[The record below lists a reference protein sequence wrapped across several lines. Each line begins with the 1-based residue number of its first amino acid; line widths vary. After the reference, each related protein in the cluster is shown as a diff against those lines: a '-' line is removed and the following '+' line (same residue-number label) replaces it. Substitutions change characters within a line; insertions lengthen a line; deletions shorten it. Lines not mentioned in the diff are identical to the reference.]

1 MKRSGLAALGALALL
16 ILACSLPFAPTV
28 DDRTEPSGVDS
39 SGTSGDS
46 SGGSATGELLLED
59 NFSDPASGWEVGEYE
74 GGTVGYLSNIY
85 QVESFGDGNVMWGV
99 AGEVFDDVVIE
110 VTATQFSAPD
120 NDNNDYGVACRIQ
133 DEGAGY
139 YLLISGDGFY
149 AIMKAVGDDRD
160 PLVDWTES
168 DAINQGNASN
178 DVRGTCDGN
187 SLTLEVNGQQL
198 ASATDS
204 EFLSGDVALTATSY
218 EDASTQV
225 YFDDVRVRRP

>member
-16 ILACSLPFAPTV
+16 ILACSLPLAPTV
-28 DDRTEPSGVDS
+28 VDRTNPSGVES
-39 SGTSGDS
+39 SGTSGGAA
-46 SGGSATGELLLED
+46 GGGTGELLLED
-59 NFSDPASGWEVGEYE
+59 DFSSPSSGWEVGEYE
-74 GGTVGYLSNIY
+74 GGTVGYLLNIY

-110 VTATQFSAPD
+110 VNATQFSAPD

-139 YLLISGDGFY
+139 YLLISGDGFT
-149 AIMKAVGDDRD
+149 AIMKAVGDERD

>member
-1 MKRSGLAALGALALL
+1 MKRSSLAALGALALS
-16 ILACSLPFAPTV
+16 ILACALPFAPTV
-28 DDRTEPSGVDS
+28 EDRTEPSGVDS
-39 SGTSGDS
+39 GGT

-59 NFSDPASGWEVGEYE
+59 DFSEPDSGWEVGEYE

-99 AGEVFDDVVIE
+99 AGEVLDDVVIE
-110 VTATQFSAPD
+110 VNATQFSAPD

-139 YLLISGDGFY
+139 YLLISGDGY
-149 AIMKAVGDDRD
+149 YSIMKAVGDERD

-168 DAINQGNASN
+168 DVINRGNASN
-178 DVRGTCDGN
+178 DIRGTCDGS

-204 EFLSGDVALTATSY
+204 EFLNGDVALTATSY

-225 YFDDVRVRRP
+225 YFDDVQVRRP

>member
-28 DDRTEPSGVDS
+28 VDRTDPSGVDS
-39 SGTSGDS
+39 SGS
-46 SGGSATGELLLED
+46 SGGSSGGGTGELLLED
-59 NFSDPASGWEVGEYE
+59 DFSNPSSGWEVGEYA
-74 GGTVGYLSNIY
+74 GGTVGYLANMY

-99 AGEVFDDVVIE
+99 AGKVFDDVIIE
-110 VTATQFSAPD
+110 VNATQFSAPD

-133 DEGAGY
+133 DEGPGY

-149 AIMKAVGDDRD
+149 SIQKAVGEDRE

-168 DAINQGNASN
+168 DVILRGNASN
-178 DVRGTCDGN
+178 DIRGTCVGS
-187 SLTLEVNGQQL
+187 SLTLEVNGEQL

-218 EDASTQV
+218 EDASTQIN
-225 YFDDVRVRRP
+225 FDNVRVSRP

>member
-1 MKRSGLAALGALALL
+1 MKRSGLAGLGALALS

-28 DDRTEPSGVDS
+28 VDRTDPSGVDS
-39 SGTSGDS
+39 SGTSG
-46 SGGSATGELLLED
+46 GSAAGELLLED
-59 NFSDPASGWEVGEYE
+59 DFSDSSSGWEVGEYE
-74 GGTVGYLSNIY
+74 GGTVGYISNIY

-99 AGEVFDDVVIE
+99 AGKVFDDVVIE
-110 VTATQFSAPD
+110 VNATQFSAPD

-139 YLLISGDGFY
+139 YLLISGDGY
-149 AIMKAVGDDRD
+149 YSILKAVGDERD

-168 DAINQGNASN
+168 DVIIRGNASN
-178 DVRGTCDGN
+178 DIKGTCDGS

-225 YFDDVRVRRP
+225 YFDDVRVSRP

>member
-1 MKRSGLAALGALALL
+1 MKRSVLAALGALALL

-28 DDRTEPSGVDS
+28 EDRTEPSGVES
-39 SGTSGDS
+39 SGT

-59 NFSDPASGWEVGEYE
+59 DFSDPASGWEVGDYE

-149 AIMKAVGDDRD
+149 SIMKAVGEERD

-168 DAINQGNASN
+168 DVINRGNASN
-178 DVRGTCDGN
+178 DMRGTCVGS
-187 SLTLEVNGQQL
+187 SLTLEVNGEQL

-218 EDASTQV
+218 EDVSTQV

>member
-139 YLLISGDGFY
+139 YLLISGDGYY
-149 AIMKAVGDDRD
+149 AIMKAVDDERD

-168 DAINQGNASN
+168 DVIHRGNASN
-178 DVRGTCDGN
+178 DIRGTCDG
-187 SLTLEVNGQQL
+187 STLTLEVNGQQL
-198 ASATDS
+198 ASTTDS
-204 EFLSGDVALTATSY
+204 EFPSGDVALSATSY
-218 EDASTQV
+218 EDASTQI
-225 YFDDVRVRRP
+225 YFDDVRVSRP

>member
-1 MKRSGLAALGALALL
+1 MKRSGLVALGAMALL

-28 DDRTEPSGVDS
+28 EDRTEPSGVDS
-39 SGTSGDS
+39 RGS
-46 SGGSATGELLLED
+46 SGGSATGERLLED
-59 NFSDPASGWEVGEYE
+59 DFSDPASGWEVGEYE

-85 QVESFGDGNVMWGV
+85 QVESIGDGNVMWGV
-99 AGEVFDDVVIE
+99 AGKVFDDVVIE
-110 VTATQFSAPD
+110 VNATQFSAPD

-139 YLLISGDGFY
+139 YLLISGDGY
-149 AIMKAVGDDRD
+149 YSIMKAVGDERD

-168 DAINQGNASN
+168 DVIIRGNGSN
-178 DVRGTCDGN
+178 DIRGTCDGS

-204 EFLSGDVALTATSY
+204 EFVSGDVALTATSY
-218 EDASTQV
+218 EDASTQI